1 MGELRQVKLSERLNE
16 EQRRAVESRAPVIL
30 VNAGAG
36 SGKTAVLSLRLVRL
50 LKEGVSPW
58 NILALTFTRH
68 AAGEMRRRIE
78 AEVGEQRKLNLLT
91 FHAFAAALLERW
103 GELLGYG
110 KNFSIYDQSDQVE
123 LIREIL
129 DEQGMRLDP
138 ADVIRK
144 IQDGRFPVDH
154 PILLEYHRRLKE
166 GNAFDYRGLLH
177 SANFLLREHP
187 AVREAYRS
195 RFSHLLVDEVQD
207 TDPEQWEMIDLLQPA
222 HLFLAG
228 DDYQSIY
235 RFRGARIDH
244 ILSFP
249 KTFPQVEVIRLEQNY
264 RSTVPIVEAANR
276 LIAHNRHQLSKRLRT
291 DWAGSLSVSLLQA
304 DTPEKEAEAAASVIR
319 RDCEKGGSRPSDM
332 AILYR
337 THAQAVPLARA
348 LQLRKIPYQVV
359 TSSFWEKEEV
369 RHLLSLMIVLHN
381 PGDDYHLKKVLP
393 RTAYAPEVLS
403 ELNLEAARTERPLF
417 EILPSSWFKEHLLDL
432 KEKLSRGEY
441 PTTLA
446 LAREIDRRFEFTER
460 YRKEG
465 FPLKE
470 SSLQKLFQ
478 KIARW
483 QEENP
488 EDHALAAF
496 LRWQFT
502 RSVQDELRDEEESV
516 KLLTIHAAKG
526 LEWPTVFLC
535 GLEQGLFPLRPAL
548 SSQEE
553 LEEERRL
560 MYVAV
565 TRAKE
570 RLYLLW
576 AKERT
581 RFGRPVKNRPS
592 QFLTEMIGTIPSP
605 QSDPRSTPR
614 SSE

>member
-1 MGELRQVKLSERLNE
+1 MKRIEHLNE
-16 EQRRAVESRAPVIL
+16 AQRRAVESRAPVIL

-50 LKEGVSPW
+50 LKEGISPW

-78 AEVGEQRKLNLLT
+78 AEVGEQRKLSLLT
-91 FHAFAAALLERW
+91 FHAFAASLLERW
-103 GELLGYG
+103 GEILGYR

-129 DEQGMRLDP
+129 DEQAIRRDP
-138 ADVIRK
+138 AEVVREF
-144 IQDGRFPVDH
+144 QSGRFFQTDP
-154 PILLEYHRRLKE
+154 LFREYQRRLKE
-166 GNAFDYRGLLH
+166 GNAFDYRGLLR
-177 SANFLLREHP
+177 SANLLLREQA

-207 TDPEQWEMIDLLQPA
+207 TDPDQWEMIDLLQPA
-222 HLFLAG
+222 QLFMAG

-235 RFRGARIDH
+235 RFRGAKIDH
-244 ILSFP
+244 ILSYP
-249 KTFPQVEVIRLEQNY
+249 KIVPEVEIIRLEQNY

-276 LIAHNRHQLSKRLRT
+276 LIAHNRYQLEKRLRT
-291 DWAGSLSVSLLQA
+291 DWAGSVAVSVMQA
-304 DTPEKEAEAAASVIR
+304 DTPEKEAEAVATLIKREGANS
-319 RDCEKGGSRPSDM
+319 GSHFSDM

-348 LQLRKIPYQVV
+348 LQLRKIPCQVV

-369 RHLLSLMIVLHN
+369 RQLLSFLIILYN
-381 PGDDYHLKKVLP
+381 PGDDYHLKKILP
-393 RTAYAPEVLS
+393 KETYPPEERS
-403 ELNLEAARTERPLF
+403 SLNLDAARAERPLF
-417 EILPSSWFKEHLLDL
+417 EMLPPSWFKEHLLDL
-432 KEKLSRGEY
+432 QEKLSKGAY
-441 PTTLA
+441 PTVLELA
-446 LAREIDRRFEFTER
+446 KEVDRRFGFSER

-465 FPLKE
+465 YPLKE
-470 SSLQKLFQ
+470 AHLQKLFE

-483 QEENP
+483 QEENR
-488 EDHALAAF
+488 EDHSLSAF
-496 LRWQFT
+496 LKWQFT
-502 RSVQDELRDEEESV
+502 RSVQDELKDEEDSV

-548 SSQEE
+548 SSEEE

-560 MYVAV
+560 MYVAI

-570 RLYLLW
+570 RLHLLW
-576 AKERT
+576 SKERT
-581 RFGRPVKNRPS
+581 RFGRPIRNRPS
-592 QFLTEMIGTIPSP
+592 QFLTEMVGTIPSP
-605 QSDPRSTPR
+605 QSDPRSTSRP
-614 SSE
+614 SE